1 MQKAGGHSEA
11 RARQRQDDRETR
23 LTAIICLIGAIVVA
37 LVAMALPISF
47 NPSLFP
53 TDRLLTDEE
62 RKQIL
67 GKICEGELN
76 FWAEVMRDAAGW
88 LVAPLTVVLGL
99 YLPVLG
105 QSIAKPPAEIREIT
119 RVRLA
124 SAAQVIAIFS
134 IAFLILSIFEV
145 FGRPEEGPH
154 TIGIAVVCTLIAAL
168 GIGLGAFQLG
178 SRAYR
183 AEREQEAIND
193 LKPWLAGLDLRRN
206 THLGLRRAWIV
217 QVMWALSPLIAGVV
231 FYLLLLIPMFR
242 GFVVPIIRSVTVRE
256 AFLSLSFP
264 YSLSIPASIVIGAVI
279 YWLLTE
285 RRPIFFVLAG
295 WALVILL
302 FGLEVFLY
310 ALMIIF
316 GDLVTKLAG
325 GVGLVLT
332 AGYVLIWVLPATR
345 GRPHSWW
352 MPGTAAVV
360 AARASVASNISAREA
375 ELRALRDAR

>member
-1 MQKAGGHSEA
+1 MQKAGGRSEA

-37 LVAMALPISF
+37 LVAVALPISF

-67 GKICEGELN
+67 GKISEGELN
-76 FWAEVMRDAAGW
+76 FWAEVMRDAAVW

-154 TIGIAVVCTLIAAL
+154 TVGIAVVCALIAAL

-193 LKPWLAGLDLRRN
+193 LKPWLAGLDLRQN

-217 QVMWALSPLIAGVV
+217 QVIWALSPLIAGVV
-231 FYLLLLIPMFR
+231 FYLLLLIPMFK

-264 YSLSIPASIVIGAVI
+264 YSLSIPASMAIGAVI

-345 GRPHSWW
+345 GRPRSWW

-360 AARASVASNISAREA
+360 AARASVASNISAREV
-375 ELRALRDAR
+375 ELRALRDAH

>member
-1 MQKAGGHSEA
+1 MQKTGGRSEA

-23 LTAIICLIGAIVVA
+23 LTAIICLIGAIVVT

-67 GKICEGELN
+67 GKISEGELN
-76 FWAEVMRDAAGW
+76 FWAEVMRDAAVW

-154 TIGIAVVCTLIAAL
+154 TVGIAVVCALIAAL

-193 LKPWLAGLDLRRN
+193 LKPWLAVLDLRRN
-206 THLGLRRAWIV
+206 SHLGLRRAWIV
-217 QVMWALSPLIAGVV
+217 QVTWALSPLIAAVV
-231 FYLLLLIPMFR
+231 FSLLLLIPMFK
-242 GFVVPIIRSVTVRE
+242 GFVVPILRSGTVRE

-264 YSLSIPASIVIGAVI
+264 YVLSIPASLVIGAVI
-279 YWLLTE
+279 YWYLTE

-325 GVGLVLT
+325 GVGLVLS

-345 GRPHSWW
+345 GRPRSWW

-360 AARASVASNISAREA
+360 AARASVASNISAREV
-375 ELRALRDAR
+375 ELRALRDAH

>member
-1 MQKAGGHSEA
+1 MQKAGGRSEA

-53 TDRLLTDEE
+53 ADRLLTDEE

-76 FWAEVMRDAAGW
+76 FWAEVMRDAAVW

-105 QSIAKPPAEIREIT
+105 QSIAKPPAEIRERT

-154 TIGIAVVCTLIAAL
+154 IVGVAVVCALIAAL
-168 GIGLGAFQLG
+168 GIGLGAFQIG

-193 LKPWLAGLDLRRN
+193 LKPWLAVLDLRRN
-206 THLGLRRAWIV
+206 SHLGLRRAWIV
-217 QVMWALSPLIAGVV
+217 QVTWALSPLIASVV
-231 FYLLLLIPMFR
+231 FGLLLLIPMFK
-242 GFVVPIIRSVTVRE
+242 GFVDPIIRSGTVRE

-264 YSLSIPASIVIGAVI
+264 YALSIPASIVIAAAN
-279 YWLLTE
+279 YWHLTE

-310 ALMIIF
+310 ALVIIF

-345 GRPHSWW
+345 GRPRSWW

-360 AARASVASNISAREA
+360 AARASVASNISAREV
-375 ELRALRDAR
+375 ELRALRDAH

>member
-53 TDRLLTDEE
+53 ADRLLTDEE

-76 FWAEVMRDAAGW
+76 FWAEVMRDAAVW

-105 QSIAKPPAEIREIT
+105 QSIAKPPAEIRERT

-154 TIGIAVVCTLIAAL
+154 IVGVAVVCALIAAL
-168 GIGLGAFQLG
+168 GIGLGAFQIG

-193 LKPWLAGLDLRRN
+193 LKPWLAVLDLRRN
-206 THLGLRRAWIV
+206 SHLGLRRAWIV
-217 QVMWALSPLIAGVV
+217 QVTWALSPLIASVV
-231 FYLLLLIPMFR
+231 FGLLLLIPMFK
-242 GFVVPIIRSVTVRE
+242 GFVDPIIRSGTVRE

-264 YSLSIPASIVIGAVI
+264 YALSIPASIVIAAAI
-279 YWLLTE
+279 YWHLTE

-310 ALMIIF
+310 ALVIIF

-345 GRPHSWW
+345 GRPRSWW

-360 AARASVASNISAREA
+360 AARASVASNISAREV
-375 ELRALRDAR
+375 ELRALRDAH